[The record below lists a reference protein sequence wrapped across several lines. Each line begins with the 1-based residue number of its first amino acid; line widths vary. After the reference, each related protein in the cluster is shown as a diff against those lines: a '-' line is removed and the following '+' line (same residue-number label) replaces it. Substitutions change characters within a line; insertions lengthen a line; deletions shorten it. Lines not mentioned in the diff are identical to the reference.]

1 MGVEQGRQN
10 TLTRLYLHR
19 KGDYTTFEVNEV
31 NCGNPENQM
40 NEITAKVTL
49 RDIARKAS
57 CSVNTASKVLT
68 GQGKIARI
76 SEKTSKKIKQIA
88 CQLGYVPNQLARNL
102 RARRTGLVGVFLA
115 DMTDPVY
122 AGITHAVL
130 EHLSKHG
137 FFPLLTV
144 AEAGLDIC
152 QESWIRN
159 RVEGLILCGTTP
171 DMSAEFFS
179 DLKEQGLTS
188 VIAGNYSI
196 ESSATL
202 PPAPP
207 VTTVHVNNQIG
218 VQLAMDH
225 LIKQGRKRIAF
236 LAGPRWHSDAAQR
249 RHAYESIVTRLH
261 SPLVI
266 DVGIEERFWCRGS
279 HAAKMLSR
287 NKRRFDAI
295 VAYDD
300 LVAIGAI
307 KWLVDHGIV
316 VPDDVAVIGF
326 DNQPQC
332 EYAIPSLS
340 SIEQPVE
347 AIGRKSV
354 ELLESNLKTP
364 GSQEHVLLK
373 PFLVVRGS
381 TKKCLKSKA

>member
-1 MGVEQGRQN
+1 MR
-10 TLTRLYLHR
+10 R
-19 KGDYTTFEVNEV
+19 KTTK
-31 NCGNPENQM
+31 
-40 NEITAKVTL
+40 ITL

-57 CSVNTASKVLT
+57 CSVNTASKVLS
-68 GQGKIARI
+68 GQSELGRI
-76 SEKTSKKIKQIA
+76 SSATTKKIKHIA

-102 RARRTGLVGVFLA
+102 RARRTGLIGVFLA

-130 EHLSKHG
+130 EELPKHG

-144 AEAGLDIC
+144 AEAGLDLC
-152 QESWIRN
+152 RESWMRN
-159 RVEGLILCGTTP
+159 RVEGLIHCGTTRE
-171 DMSAEFFS
+171 MSAEFFS

-188 VIAGNYSI
+188 VIAGNYFV

-225 LIKQGRKRIAF
+225 LIEQGRKRIAF

-249 RHAYESIVTRLH
+249 RYAYESIVARLH

-266 DVGIEERFWCRGS
+266 DVSAQEQFWCRGC
-279 HAAKMLSR
+279 HAAKMLRR
-287 NKRRFDAI
+287 NKQRFDAI

-307 KWLVDHGIV
+307 KWLIDHGII

-340 SIEQPVE
+340 SIEQPME

-354 ELLESNLKTP
+354 ELLQSNLRTP
-364 GSQEHVLLK
+364 TAQEHVLLK
-373 PFLVVRGS
+373 PSLVVRGS
-381 TKKCLKSKA
+381 TEKLWKSKA

>member
-1 MGVEQGRQN
+1 VE
-10 TLTRLYLHR
+10 
-19 KGDYTTFEVNEV
+19 KS
-31 NCGNPENQM
+31 ENQM
-40 NEITAKVTL
+40 KEKAAKVTL

-57 CSVNTASKVLT
+57 CSVNTASKVLS
-68 GQGKIARI
+68 GQSKLGRI
-76 SEKTSKKIKQIA
+76 STATTKKIKQIA
-88 CQLGYVPNQLARNL
+88 SQLGYVPNQLARNL

-152 QESWIRN
+152 RESWIRN

-171 DMSAEFFS
+171 NMSAEFFS
-179 DLKEQGLTS
+179 DLKDQGLTS
-188 VIAGNYSI
+188 VIAGNYFV

-225 LIKQGRKRIAF
+225 LVKHGRKRIAF
-236 LAGPRWHSDAAQR
+236 LSGPPWHSDAAQR
-249 RHAYESIVTRLH
+249 RHAYESIVARLH

-266 DVGIEERFWCRGS
+266 DVGIEEQFWRRGC
-279 HAAKMLSR
+279 HAAGMLSR

-300 LVAIGAI
+300 RVAIGAI

-340 SIEQPVE
+340 SIEQPVQ

-354 ELLESNLKTP
+354 ELLQSNLKTP
-364 GSQEHVLLK
+364 TAQEHVLLT
-373 PFLVVRGS
+373 PSLIVRDS
-381 TKKCLKSKA
+381 TKKSSKINA